1 MLDFSRFEV
10 LTFDCYGTL
19 IDWESGILAAV
30 HRVLRGH
37 SVQANDSDILK
48 KYAEL
53 ESAAEAGPYRRY
65 REILTEVMNGLAS
78 HFGAHITD
86 AEAASLPESIH
97 DWQPFPDSVAA
108 LAQLGTRYKLAVI
121 SNIDDDLF
129 AHSAQRLGN
138 PFTHVITAQQVG
150 SYKPSHR
157 NFHTALAQIGVD
169 KEKVLH
175 CAQSIFHD
183 IVPARELG
191 IANVWVNRRQLKQG
205 SGATKHASATPDLEV
220 PDLRTLAELVLD
232 SHHARSVMF

>member
-1 MLDFSRFEV
+1 MPIDFSRFEV

-30 HRVLRGH
+30 HRVLRAH
-37 SVQANDSDILK
+37 NVEASNADILS

-53 ESAAEAGPYRRY
+53 EFALESGAYRKY
-65 REILTEVMNGLAS
+65 REILTEVMQRLAE
-78 HFGAHITD
+78 HFGAQISP
-86 AEAASLPESIH
+86 AEAASLPESIR

-108 LAQLGTRYKLAVI
+108 LTQLRSRYTLAVI

-129 AHSAQRLGN
+129 AHSAQRLGD
-138 PFTHVITAQQVG
+138 PFQHVITAQQVG

-157 NFHTALAQIGVD
+157 NFETALARIGVP

-175 CAQSIFHD
+175 CAESIFHD
-183 IVPARELG
+183 VIPARELG
-191 IANVWVNRRQLKQG
+191 IANVWVHRRHAQEG

-220 PDLRTLAELVLD
+220 PNLQTLARIALG
-232 SHHARSVMF
+232 